1 MSDTPSLSREEELL
15 LALQMGDSAYPTG
28 SFGYSWGLETLLAEG
43 LVTRQSLPRFAEAEL
58 EGRWHRIDRIALAG
72 GWRAEGIA
80 AVEAWDETID
90 LHLWPELQRRH
101 SQEAGAAALAAA
113 TRLRL
118 PGASAL
124 RDGVAQGR
132 MAGHFPVVT
141 GALYRAAGLSL
152 GTALL
157 LSAQGFL
164 RGLLS
169 VAVRLG
175 KAGAL
180 EVQATMAGLVPLLAR
195 LAAPP
200 PPEARPC
207 GFSPLSDIAQMRP
220 QDARLFVN

>member
-1 MSDTPSLSREEELL
+1 MSGAPSLTPEEELL
-15 LALQMGDSAYPTG
+15 VALQMGDSAYPTG
-28 SFGYSWGLETLLAEG
+28 SFGYSWGLEALFADA

-72 GWRAEGIA
+72 GWRAESIA
-80 AVEAWDETID
+80 GVEAWDEVID
-90 LHLWPELQRRH
+90 LHLWSEHQRRH
-101 SQEAGAAALAAA
+101 SREAGAAALAAA
-113 TRLRL
+113 TRLGL
-118 PGASAL
+118 SGAGDLHAS
-124 RDGVAQGR
+124 VAAER

-141 GALYRAAGLSL
+141 GALHRAAGLSL

-180 EVQATMAGLVPLLAR
+180 EVQGVMARLIPSLAGLAV
-195 LAAPP
+195 PP
-200 PPEARPC
+200 PAEARPC
-207 GFSPLSDIAQMRP
+207 GFCPLTDIAQMRP
-220 QDARLFVN
+220 HDSRLFVN

>member
-72 GWRAEGIA
+72 GWRAEDMA
-80 AVEAWDETID
+80 SVEDWDDIID
-90 LHLWPELQRRH
+90 LHLWSERQRRH
-101 SQEAGAAALAAA
+101 SQQAGAAALAAA

-118 PGASAL
+118 PGAGDL
-124 RDGVAQGR
+124 RDSVAQGR
-132 MAGHFPVVT
+132 MAGHFPVLT

-180 EVQATMAGLVPLLAR
+180 EVQATMARLVPALAR
-195 LAAPP
+195 FAVP

-207 GFSPLSDIAQMRP
+207 GFSPLTDIAQMRP